1 MEYLDI
7 PCGKINEPWLLP
19 HVVYKINLRWIM
31 YHNVKDKTI
40 KLLDENI
47 GESLYYLIAGK
58 DFKAL
63 TTKGKNL

>member
-1 MEYLDI
+1 
-7 PCGKINEPWLLP
+7 
-19 HVVYKINLRWIM
+19 M

-58 DFKAL
+58 DFRKH
-63 TTKGKNL
+63 